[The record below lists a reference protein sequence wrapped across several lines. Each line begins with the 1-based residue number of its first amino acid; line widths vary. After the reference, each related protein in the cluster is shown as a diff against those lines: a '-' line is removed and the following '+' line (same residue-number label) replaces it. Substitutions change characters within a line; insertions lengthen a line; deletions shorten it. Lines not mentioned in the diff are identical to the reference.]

1 MIIPQRRFDIR
12 HNQKECMSII
22 IRIIIT
28 TFILNNEKLYILINT
43 PVAVFDSGIGSLS
56 IIQELKKEIPHENLL
71 YFADKAHF
79 PYGNKSPMQLRDI
92 IVNTVNYLERYK
104 PKLTVIASNTP
115 SIAILDQIRRMVNV
129 PLIGIR
135 PPLKEAC
142 RLTKKKHIGIMATK
156 QAIISNELE
165 NQIRREVP
173 QKILVTKFDA
183 SSIIELIE
191 SGTHIYNERRTFNT
205 IIKALGYD
213 VDKEIDVITLSST
226 HLPFVRPYLNS
237 LLPTVKFI
245 DSAKIVAKEVKK
257 YLFFNRMLKK
267 TGNSKLQILVSDGKR
282 QFEQIIRAMG
292 IREPVEEVFLTF

>member
-1 MIIPQRRFDIR
+1 M
-12 HNQKECMSII
+12 
-22 IRIIIT
+22 IIIT

-79 PYGNKSPMQLRDI
+79 PYGNKSATQLRDI
-92 IVNTVNYLERYK
+92 ILSTVNYLERYK

-156 QAIISNELE
+156 LTINSKELE
-165 NQIRREVP
+165 NQIKREVP
-173 QKILVTKFDA
+173 QKILVTKFNA
-183 SSIIELIE
+183 SPIIELIE
-191 SGTHIYNERRTFNT
+191 KGIHISNERKTFDT
-205 IIKALGYD
+205 INQVIGSE

-226 HLPFVRPYLNS
+226 HLPFVKSYLNS
-237 LLPTVKFI
+237 LLPTIKFV
-245 DSAKIVAKEVKK
+245 DSAKAVAKEVRK
-257 YLFFNRMLKK
+257 YLIFNRMIKK
-267 TGNSKLQILVSDGKR
+267 TGNGRLQILVSDEKR

-292 IREPVEEVFLTF
+292 IREPVEEIFLTF

>member
-1 MIIPQRRFDIR
+1 MI
-12 HNQKECMSII
+12 
-22 IRIIIT
+22 
-28 TFILNNEKLYILINT
+28 NN

-92 IVNTVNYLERYK
+92 IINTINYLERYK

-156 QAIISNELE
+156 LTISSKELE
-165 NQIRREVP
+165 NQIKREVP
-173 QKILVTKFDA
+173 QKILVTKFNA
-183 SSIIELIE
+183 SPIIELIE
-191 SGTHIYNERRTFNT
+191 NGTHISNERKTFDT
-205 IIKALGYD
+205 INQVIGYE

-226 HLPFVRPYLNS
+226 HLPFVKSYLNS
-237 LLPTVKFI
+237 LLPTIKFV
-245 DSAKIVAKEVKK
+245 DSAKTVAKEVRK
-257 YLFFNRMLKK
+257 YLIFNRMLKK
-267 TGNSKLQILVSDGKR
+267 TGNGRLQIFVSDGKR
-282 QFEQIIRAMG
+282 QFEQIIHAMG
-292 IREPVEEVFLTF
+292 IREPVEEIFLTF

>member
-1 MIIPQRRFDIR
+1 
-12 HNQKECMSII
+12 MSII

-79 PYGNKSPMQLRDI
+79 PYGNKSVTQLRDI

-156 QAIISNELE
+156 LTISSKELE
-165 NQIRREVP
+165 NQIKREVP
-173 QKILVTKFDA
+173 QKILVTKFNA
-183 SSIIELIE
+183 SPIIELIE
-191 SGTHIYNERRTFNT
+191 KGIHISNERKTFDT
-205 IIKALGYD
+205 INQVIGYE

-226 HLPFVRPYLNS
+226 HLPFVKSYLNS
-237 LLPTVKFI
+237 LLPTIKFV
-245 DSAKIVAKEVKK
+245 DSAKTVAKEVRK
-257 YLFFNRMLKK
+257 YLIFNRMLKK
-267 TGNSKLQILVSDGKR
+267 TGNGRLQIFVSDQKR
-282 QFEQIIRAMG
+282 QFEQIIHAMG
-292 IREPVEEVFLTF
+292 IREPVEEIFLTF

>member
-1 MIIPQRRFDIR
+1 MII
-12 HNQKECMSII
+12 M
-22 IRIIIT
+22 T

-79 PYGNKSPMQLRDI
+79 PYGNKSATQLRDI
-92 IVNTVNYLERYK
+92 ILNTVNYLERYK

-156 QAIISNELE
+156 LTINSKELE
-165 NQIRREVP
+165 NQIKREVP
-173 QKILVTKFDA
+173 QKILVTKFNA
-183 SSIIELIE
+183 SPIIELIE
-191 SGTHIYNERRTFNT
+191 KGIHISNERKTFDT
-205 IIKALGYD
+205 INQVIGSE

-226 HLPFVRPYLNS
+226 HLPFVKSYLNS
-237 LLPTVKFI
+237 LLPTIKFV
-245 DSAKIVAKEVKK
+245 DSAKAVAKEVRK
-257 YLFFNRMLKK
+257 YLIFNRMLKK
-267 TGNSKLQILVSDGKR
+267 AGNGRLQILVSDEKR
-282 QFEQIIRAMG
+282 QFEQIIHAMG
-292 IREPVEEVFLTF
+292 IREPVEEIFLTF

>member
-1 MIIPQRRFDIR
+1 
-12 HNQKECMSII
+12 MSII

-79 PYGNKSPMQLRDI
+79 PYGNKSATQLRDI

-156 QAIISNELE
+156 LTISSKELE
-165 NQIRREVP
+165 NQIKREVP
-173 QKILVTKFDA
+173 QKILVTKFNA
-183 SSIIELIE
+183 SPIIELIE
-191 SGTHIYNERRTFNT
+191 KGIHISNERKTFDT
-205 IIKALGYD
+205 INQVIGYE

-226 HLPFVRPYLNS
+226 HLPFVKSYLNS
-237 LLPTVKFI
+237 LLPTIKFV
-245 DSAKIVAKEVKK
+245 DSAKTVAKEVRK
-257 YLFFNRMLKK
+257 YLIFNRILKK
-267 TGNSKLQILVSDGKR
+267 TGNGRLQIFVSDQKR
-282 QFEQIIRAMG
+282 QFEQIIHAMG
-292 IREPVEEVFLTF
+292 IREPVEEIFLTF

>member
-1 MIIPQRRFDIR
+1 LIASHLTIFHDILR
-12 HNQKECMSII
+12 LRS
-22 IRIIIT
+22 
-28 TFILNNEKLYILINT
+28 TFILHVEKLYILINN
-43 PVAVFDSGIGSLS
+43 PVAIFDSGVGSLS
-56 IIQELKKEIPHENLL
+56 IIHELKKEMPHENLL

-79 PYGNKSPMQLRDI
+79 PYGNKSPAHLRSI
-92 IVNTVNYLERYK
+92 ILSTVNYLERYK
-104 PKLTVIASNTP
+104 PKLIVIASNTP
-115 SIAILDQIRRMVNV
+115 SISIVDEIRRLANI
-129 PLIGIR
+129 PLIGVR
-135 PPLKEAC
+135 PSLKEAC

-156 QAIISNELE
+156 QTIVSNELE

-191 SGTHIYNERRTFNT
+191 NGTYIHDRRRTFNT
-205 IIKALGYD
+205 IIKALGYE

-257 YLFFNRMLKK
+257 YLSFNRMLKK